1 MKATDEPVIVEETFA
16 VLADIVWRAIT
27 DVDEMTRWFFDNI
40 PSFKSEV
47 GFKTQ
52 FTVRSG
58 ERAFRHLWEITE
70 VLPMRKI
77 VYSWKYE
84 GYPGEASVLFELT
97 PEGKSTR
104 LKLTNIVLEDFPD
117 DIPEFKRESCV
128 AGWEYFIQGRLKEY
142 LEST

>member
-1 MKATDEPVIVEETFA
+1 MRATDEPVIVEETFA
-16 VLADIVWRAIT
+16 VPADIVWRAIT
-27 DVDEMTRWFFDNI
+27 DVDEMTQWFFENI
-40 PSFKSEV
+40 PSFKPEV
-47 GFKTQ
+47 GFNTQ

-58 ERAFRHLWEITE
+58 ERAFLHLWEVTE
-70 VLPMRKI
+70 VVPMRKI

-84 GYPGEASVLFELT
+84 TYPGEASVLFELT
-97 PEGKSTR
+97 QEGESTR

-142 LEST
+142 LTHA